1 MRKTQTE
8 EELKS
13 KLSETSETVEQLK
26 MNFQDLEVKYLKAH
40 NDSLKRQCES
50 SKLNE
55 QTLQE
60 LENKVELLKIELEQ
74 ERNNANQLSR
84 DLESV
89 KQEKEDMKQQYFMNQ
104 DKEESLN

>member
-40 NDSLKRQCES
+40 NDSLKR
-50 SKLNE
+50 
-55 QTLQE
+55 
-60 LENKVELLKIELEQ
+60 
-74 ERNNANQLSR
+74 
-84 DLESV
+84 
-89 KQEKEDMKQQYFMNQ
+89 
-104 DKEESLN
+104 